1 MSYEYDENNGL
12 QPKPPKKNNN
22 DLGSWIFIAVMFAVA
37 WPVGLILLLSKL
49 SEGGGRKM
57 RQQARDAW
65 QRTAA
70 GSAEAKPAQA
80 RASAAKN
87 TVRKVTET
95 PNYSDKGAK
104 TMKIIGAVLGI
115 LGVFFL
121 VQQVDYFEL
130 RYAIKWHEWMDLLRQ
145 LFYPL
150 GMMAGGA
157 SLLLGSGAMKRRQRR
172 FATYLRTVGQKQ
184 AVPLDYLAR
193 AADVSRR
200 RVEKDVNLML
210 EKGLW
215 GDEAYIDMGSGML
228 FKSQAAATAYF
239 DAAHRA
245 KAEQGQ
251 PAQTAPAPAG
261 YAAILAQIRELNDRI
276 ADEAISA
283 KLDRMEQVSGRI
295 FKLIEEDE
303 AKRDAAGT
311 FLNYYLPT
319 TLKLLENYA
328 SFEEAGVSGEN
339 LNQAKADQKVAA
351 HRKAQA
357 HDEAVVLASQLEKVV
372 LHLAVKVGENGKL
385 FGSIASKDVAD
396 ALLAQTGM
404 EGIDRRKIE
413 IPETIKSP
421 GEYTATAKLLPEVT
435 AKFKV
440 VVEAKA

>member
-215 GDEAYIDMGSGML
+215 GDEAYIDLGSGML
-228 FKSQAAATAYF
+228 FRSQAAATAYF
-239 DAAHRA
+239 DAARRA
-245 KAEQGQ
+245 KAEQEQ
-251 PAQTAPAPAG
+251 PQQAAAAAPEG

-276 ADEAISA
+276 ADETLSA
-283 KLDRMEQVSGRI
+283 KLDRLEQVSGRI
-295 FKLIEEDE
+295 FKVIEEDE
-303 AKRDAAGT
+303 DKRAAAGT

-328 SFEEAGVSGEN
+328 GFEEAGVSGEN
-339 LNQAKADQKVAA
+339 LTQAKAKIEKTMDSIVAGFE
-351 HRKAQA
+351 HQL
-357 HDEAVVLASQLEKVV
+357 DELYRTDAMDIDSDIRVMETMLRRDTAS
-372 LHLAVKVGENGKL
+372 
-385 FGSIASKDVAD
+385 VAD
-396 ALLAQTGM
+396 DFGLNGGVAVQQ
-404 EGIDRRKIE
+404 EE
-413 IPETIKSP
+413 E
-421 GEYTATAKLLPEVT
+421 
-435 AKFKV
+435 
-440 VVEAKA
+440 

>member
-1 MSYEYDENNGL
+1 MSYEYNENNGL

-104 TMKIIGAVLGI
+104 TMKIIGAVVGI
-115 LGVFFL
+115 LGAFFL

-130 RYAIKWHEWMDLLRQ
+130 RYAIKWHDWMDLLRQ
-145 LFYPL
+145 VFYPM
-150 GMMAGGA
+150 GMMAGGV
-157 SLLLGSGAMKRRQRR
+157 SLLLGSGVMKRRQRR
-172 FATYLRTVGQKQ
+172 FATYLRTAGQKP

-200 RVEKDVNLML
+200 RVEKDLNLML

-228 FKSQAAATAYF
+228 FRSQAAATAYF
-239 DAAHRA
+239 DRTRQQKEEQEQSQVQPEAA
-245 KAEQGQ
+245 E
-251 PAQTAPAPAG
+251 G
-261 YAAILAQIRELNDRI
+261 YTGILRQIRQLNDRI
-276 ADEAISA
+276 ADETLSLKI
-283 KLDRMEQVSGRI
+283 DRIERVSGRI
-295 FKLIEEDE
+295 FKAIEDDPG
-303 AKRDAAGT
+303 KKDAAGT

-328 SFEEAGVSGEN
+328 DFEEAGVSGEN
-339 LNQAKADQKVAA
+339 LSQAKSRIAATMDNIVAGFEHQLDELYRTDAMDVDSDIRVMETMLRRDTASAADDFGLGGAA
-351 HRKAQA
+351 VQRQ
-357 HDEAVVLASQLEKVV
+357 
-372 LHLAVKVGENGKL
+372 
-385 FGSIASKDVAD
+385 
-396 ALLAQTGM
+396 
-404 EGIDRRKIE
+404 
-413 IPETIKSP
+413 PE
-421 GEYTATAKLLPEVT
+421 EE
-435 AKFKV
+435 
-440 VVEAKA
+440 

>member
-12 QPKPPKKNNN
+12 QPRPPKKNDN
-22 DLGSWIFIAVMFAVA
+22 DLGSWVFIAIMFAVA

-57 RQQARDAW
+57 RQQAREAW

-104 TMKIIGAVLGI
+104 TMKIIGAAVAI
-115 LGVFFL
+115 LGAFFL

-145 LFYPL
+145 VFYPM
-150 GMMAGGA
+150 GMMAGGV

-193 AADVSRR
+193 AADVSRK

-210 EKGLW
+210 EKGMW
-215 GDEAYIDMGSGML
+215 GDEAYIDLGSGML
-228 FKSQAAATAYF
+228 FKSQEAATAYF

-245 KAEQGQ
+245 KAEQEQPRQ
-251 PAQTAPAPAG
+251 PAAAAPEG
-261 YAAILAQIRELNDRI
+261 YAAILAQIRDLNDRI
-276 ADEAISA
+276 ADERLSA
-283 KLDRMEQVSGRI
+283 QMDRMEQVAGRI
-295 FKLIEEDE
+295 FRLIEEDE
-303 AKRDAAGT
+303 NKRAAAGT
-311 FLNYYLPT
+311 FLSYYLPT

-328 SFEEAGVSGEN
+328 AFEEAGVSGEN
-339 LNQAKADQKVAA
+339 LSQAKAKIEKTMDSIVAGFE
-351 HRKAQA
+351 HQL
-357 HDEAVVLASQLEKVV
+357 DELYRTDAMDIDSDIRVMETMLRRDTAS
-372 LHLAVKVGENGKL
+372 
-385 FGSIASKDVAD
+385 VAD
-396 ALLAQTGM
+396 DFGLNGGSAVQQK
-404 EGIDRRKIE
+404 E
-413 IPETIKSP
+413 S
-421 GEYTATAKLLPEVT
+421 
-435 AKFKV
+435 
-440 VVEAKA
+440 

>member
-172 FATYLRTVGQKQ
+172 FATYLRTAGQKP

-193 AADVSRR
+193 AANVSRR

-215 GDEAYIDMGSGML
+215 GDEAYIDLGSGML
-228 FKSQAAATAYF
+228 FRSQAAATAYF
-239 DAAHRA
+239 DKARQMQQPEEPAVQPQAA
-245 KAEQGQ
+245 E
-251 PAQTAPAPAG
+251 G
-261 YAAILAQIRELNDRI
+261 YAGVLRQIRELNDRI
-276 ADEAISA
+276 ADEALSA
-283 KLDRMEQVSGRI
+283 KIDRIEQVSGRI
-295 FKLIEEDE
+295 FKAIEDDP
-303 AKRDAAGT
+303 AKKGASGT

-328 SFEEAGVSGEN
+328 DFEETGVSGEN
-339 LNQAKADQKVAA
+339 LSQAKSRIEATMDSIVVGFEHQL
-351 HRKAQA
+351 
-357 HDEAVVLASQLEKVV
+357 DELYRTDAMDIDSDIRVMETMLRRDTAS
-372 LHLAVKVGENGKL
+372 
-385 FGSIASKDVAD
+385 VAD
-396 ALLAQTGM
+396 DFGLGGAAAQRQS
-404 EGIDRRKIE
+404 EE
-413 IPETIKSP
+413 E
-421 GEYTATAKLLPEVT
+421 
-435 AKFKV
+435 
-440 VVEAKA
+440 

>member
-12 QPKPPKKNNN
+12 QPKPPKKNDN

-57 RQQARDAW
+57 RQQARNAW

-87 TVRKVTET
+87 TVHKVTET

-104 TMKIIGAVLGI
+104 TMKIIGAAVAI
-115 LGVFFL
+115 LGAFFL

-145 LFYPL
+145 VFYPM
-150 GMMAGGA
+150 GMMAGGV
-157 SLLLGSGAMKRRQRR
+157 SLLLGSGAMRRRQRR

-319 TLKLLENYA
+319 TLKLLNAYDRMSA
-328 SFEEAGVSGEN
+328 QGVSGEN
-339 LNQAKADQKVAA
+339 IDTSLTRIRSMMDTIAA
-351 HRKAQA
+351 AFDK
-357 HDEAVVLASQLEKVV
+357 QLDS
-372 LHLAVKVGENGKL
+372 L
-385 FGSIASKDVAD
+385 FGEEALDISTDISVLETMMAREGLTGAQMSAD
-396 ALLAQTGM
+396 ANSRDESNITL
-404 EGIDRRKIE
+404 
-413 IPETIKSP
+413 
-421 GEYTATAKLLPEVT
+421 KL
-435 AKFKV
+435 
-440 VVEAKA
+440 